1 MLLSSIE
8 SLGGVPNKSLGRA
21 LEWGLCVWGWRGKS
35 RVESEGG
42 GVWCGQLALGA
53 WVPHSGVLWL
63 FLSFLVFSWS
73 FLFLFFSFLFLFF
86 SFSFSFLFLFLY
98 FSSAFQE
105 KKRPRKDKKRKE
117 KKRPKRPR
125 KARIGGVG
133 KFNKYRHHRSNCRFE

>member
-1 MLLSSIE
+1 MFSPPSSPVNTPAVAA
-8 SLGGVPNKSLGRA
+8 SPPLQGMHFVPLQPGPGDRFAPAGSNLAKSGLPAAAAANGHHLGRA

-73 FLFLFFSFLFLFF
+73 FLLLMYKFL
-86 SFSFSFLFLFLY
+86 
-98 FSSAFQE
+98 
-105 KKRPRKDKKRKE
+105 RTTD
-117 KKRPKRPR
+117 
-125 KARIGGVG
+125 
-133 KFNKYRHHRSNCRFE
+133 